1 MCPDL
6 QTMGNW
12 VDLST
17 THATAFSTRPDWG
30 RLEADHDYFCRLLSE
45 LFTRNGYQVLELRV
59 YHDPRE
65 EVARECGVVLQ
76 RDGKRYVGLGLRQ
89 DLVVTSD
96 VVGRLGRALRTAQ
109 AAAGLVI
116 TTSFFTAAAVE
127 AARGLSIRL
136 YNRHQLWELLALD

>member
-1 MCPDL
+1 MGPDL
-6 QTMGNW
+6 QAIYKWTA
-12 VDLST
+12 LST
-17 THATAFSTRPDWG
+17 THATTAHARADWA
-30 RLEADHDYFCRLLSE
+30 RLESDHNYFCRLLSE

-59 YHDPRE
+59 YQDPRD

-76 RDGKRYVGLGLRQ
+76 RDGKRCVGLGLRQ

-96 VVGRLGRALRTAQ
+96 VVGRLGRSLRPAR

-116 TTSFFTAAAVE
+116 TTSFFTDAAVE